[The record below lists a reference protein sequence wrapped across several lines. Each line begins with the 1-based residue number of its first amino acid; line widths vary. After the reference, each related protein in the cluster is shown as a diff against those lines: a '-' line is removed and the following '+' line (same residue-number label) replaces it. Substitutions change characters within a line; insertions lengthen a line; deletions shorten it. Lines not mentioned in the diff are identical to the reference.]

1 LPAGRLRPGTHSDT
15 AADARTHQNTE
26 ISFILGK
33 QGEDSAENKKKIGDL
48 HKFRVGMNLA

>member
-1 LPAGRLRPGTHSDT
+1 M

-26 ISFILGK
+26 IAFILGK